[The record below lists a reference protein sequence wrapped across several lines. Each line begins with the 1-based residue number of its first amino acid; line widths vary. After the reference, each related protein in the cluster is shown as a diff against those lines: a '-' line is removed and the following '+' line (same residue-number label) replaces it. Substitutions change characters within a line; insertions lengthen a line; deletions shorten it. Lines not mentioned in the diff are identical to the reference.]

1 MTLTTRRNDETVS
14 RATETRV
21 PCSRDTR
28 EQLRACKRGGESFDD
43 LFQKMVEQYDPKEA
57 AHMPQKA
64 ERN

>member
-1 MTLTTRRNDETVS
+1 MTLTPRYDVEHVS

-28 EQLRACKRGGESFDD
+28 EQLRACKRGGESFDS
-43 LFQKMVEQYDPKEA
+43 LFQKMIEQYDPGQA
-57 AHMPQKA
+57 ADTPQNA